1 MTEIEIINEYF
12 ASISKKFNYVY
23 LITELSSNRKYIGVR
38 SCDISIENDLGKIY
52 KSSSSDLDFINRQ
65 KVNKNDYTYTLLSNY
80 DNRIEA
86 NIEEVRLHN
95 LYEVDINPE
104 YFNIIKATLNKFC
117 PIGMVVTKDING
129 TIFYVSVN
137 DPRYLLG
144 ELVSIIK
151 GKVVVINNEG
161 IISQVDKDDPRY
173 LSGELISINVG
184 KVIVKDSH
192 GTHFKVDKD
201 DPRYLSGELIHVSCG
216 LVSVKDSHENYMKVS
231 KDDPRYLSGELVHN
245 MVGTKLTDEHKS
257 NISKSI
263 RGDKNPFYGK
273 IHSEE
278 VLDMISNFYSIEGKT
293 YRGRADIAS
302 LYGVH
307 IKTVANRCKS
317 DNWPEWKLIKER
329 I

>member
-1 MTEIEIINEYF
+1 MSEIEIISS
-12 ASISKKFNYVY
+12 SISKKFNYVY
-23 LITELSSNRKYIGVR
+23 LITEISSNRKYIGVR

-95 LYEVDINPE
+95 LYDVDINPE

-117 PIGMVVTKDING
+117 PIGMVVTKDIHG

-137 DPRYLLG
+137 DPRYLSG

-151 GKVVVINNEG
+151 GKVVVVNKDG

-173 LSGELISINVG
+173 LSGELVSINVG
-184 KVIVKDSH
+184 KIVVKDIH
-192 GTHFKVDKD
+192 GNHFKVSMD
-201 DPRYLSGELIHVSCG
+201 DPRYLSGELIHMSYG
-216 LVSVKDSHENYMKVS
+216 LVSVKDIHGNHFKVD
-231 KDDPRYLSGELVHN
+231 KDNHRYLSGELIHN
-245 MVGTKLTDEHKS
+245 MVGTKHTDEHKS

-263 RGDKNPFYGK
+263 TGDKNPFYGK
-273 IHSEE
+273 VHSEE

-293 YRGRADIAS
+293 YRGRNEIAS
-302 LYGVH
+302 LYDIH

-317 DNWPEWKLIKER
+317 DKWPEWKLIKER
-329 I
+329 V